1 MKTKNCPTLTGHFSD
16 IVSYLIT
23 DFGWLLAPI
32 LDYLEPKRQ
41 GITHQQKLEMARPVK
56 LVKISLNPVW
66 AQYGSK

>member
-1 MKTKNCPTLTGHFSD
+1 MTGHFSEM
-16 IVSYLIT
+16 VGYLIT

-32 LDYLEPKRQ
+32 LDYLEPKGQ
-41 GITHQQKLEMARPVK
+41 GVTHQQKLEMAHPVK

>member
-1 MKTKNCPTLTGHFSD
+1 MTGHFSD
-16 IVSYLIT
+16 IVSYPIT

-32 LDYLEPKRQ
+32 LDYLEPKGQ
-41 GITHQQKLEMARPVK
+41 GVTHQQKLEMARPVK